1 MCTLNRCGTRWC
13 RDSYGRGIPDPLAA
27 DRHSALQEGPVVSAK
42 RPNRRVVSD
51 ASDDDW
57 EPEEEEKDQVVV
69 ASWLR
74 QLWVRLD
81 KDFLFGA

>member
-1 MCTLNRCGTRWC
+1 M
-13 RDSYGRGIPDPLAA
+13 
-27 DRHSALQEGPVVSAK
+27 VSAK